1 MSIATQ
7 LQTVAFMCA
16 CGALMGTGYDTY
28 QVFRGKISIPR
39 WLIFL
44 CDLAFWIASA
54 GMVFIILVKVN
65 DGIVRFPV
73 YLGVIVGAW
82 LYFVVG
88 SKYYI
93 QFLLAVIR
101 FSQWLYRLI
110 VRILDIFLVKPIQFF
125 YRLIVMI
132 IGFILTII
140 VTILRIVWKIIHFL
154 LYPFIVIWQK
164 MAKRLHVPF
173 QKYWLLLKQ
182 WIHKPKKPE

>member
-1 MSIATQ
+1 
-7 LQTVAFMCA
+7 
-16 CGALMGTGYDTY
+16 MGTGFDTY

-54 GMVFIILVKVN
+54 GMVFIVLVKVN

-110 VRILDIFLVKPIQFF
+110 LRIVDIFLIMPIRFI
-125 YRLIVMI
+125 YRLIVVI
-132 IGFILTII
+132 LGFILTI
-140 VTILRIVWKIIHFL
+140 VLTILRIVWKIVLFL
-154 LYPFIVIWQK
+154 LHPFIVIWRK

-173 QKYWLLLKQ
+173 NKIWLLLKQ
-182 WIHKPKKPE
+182 WIRKRMKRE

>member
-1 MSIATQ
+1 
-7 LQTVAFMCA
+7 
-16 CGALMGTGYDTY
+16 
-28 QVFRGKISIPR
+28 
-39 WLIFL
+39 
-44 CDLAFWIASA
+44 
-54 GMVFIILVKVN
+54 MVFIILVKVN

-101 FSQWLYRLI
+101 FSQWIFRLI
-110 VRILDIFLVKPIQFF
+110 VRIIDIFLIKPIQFV

-132 IGFILTII
+132 LGFILTII
-140 VTILRIVWKIIHFL
+140 MTILRIVWKIVYFL
-154 LYPFIVIWQK
+154 LYPFIVVWQK

-173 QKYWLLLKQ
+173 TKFWLLLKQ
-182 WIHKPKKPE
+182 WIHKRTKRE